1 MQTRSQ
7 EEQETHCQVSRKQSE
22 PDSRDIHHHRGD
34 EHHTDEQDRGNKIG
48 QKLDIRGSF
57 DHFSFFRKTESQM
70 DERGRSKSV
79 EKGVKD
85 PKPGWPQFSHFEKKG
100 EQQPE
105 SHSKEKK
112 DPTRP
117 LMGFH

>member
-1 MQTRSQ
+1 
-7 EEQETHCQVSRKQSE
+7 
-22 PDSRDIHHHRGD
+22 
-34 EHHTDEQDRGNKIG
+34 
-48 QKLDIRGSF
+48 
-57 DHFSFFRKTESQM
+57 M

-117 LMGFH
+117 LMGFHQENQGPDQYVAEAREEREAAFREGISQSRRDVYDRDGELVVVSIDEVSVLFP